1 MAQSTSDRD
10 VALRRE
16 QIMQARRLWE
26 NTASEEALGEL
37 FAPFLQRVE
46 PACTAV
52 VRYPNNNLYLYD
64 HKFCTLAILFIFN
77 YPFVKSKTNG
87 RSCNVVEFTAL

>member
-1 MAQSTSDRD
+1 MFQCSCMAQSTSDRD

-46 PACTAV
+46 PGSA
-52 VRYPNNNLYLYD
+52 
-64 HKFCTLAILFIFN
+64 
-77 YPFVKSKTNG
+77 
-87 RSCNVVEFTAL
+87 